1 MNSDVSTSLLPFVD
15 ENNGPFQFGSEFVH
29 VSPEFVDTN
38 MSLPP
43 ATSLVPSAEPA
54 MDTQPVNGA
63 PVCVQ
68 ICAPAMLMKKDRLAA
83 ATTTKGKVFITN
95 GSSNVSKSSFCQKY
109 LTPCA
114 LATENHFF
122 RCTQIVPQ
130 TEPRNF
136 RHELH

>member
-1 MNSDVSTSLLPFVD
+1 MNSAVSTSLLPFVD

-38 MSLPP
+38 LSLPP

-68 ICAPAMLMKKDRLAA
+68 ICAPAVLMKKDRQPA
-83 ATTTKGKVFITN
+83 ATAIKGKVFISTGP
-95 GSSNVSKSSFCQKY
+95 GSVSESSFRQQY
-109 LTPCA
+109 STPRT
-114 LATENHFF
+114 LAMENHSQAGL
-122 RCTQIVPQ
+122 CTS
-130 TEPRNF
+130 
-136 RHELH
+136 